1 MGLYLALNY
10 TRDHLVDLGMEDYC
24 TTRKYTRGQKLMIAS
39 NGSEVKQT
47 KSFESSNMPV
57 RKVTAE
63 NGRIKRKML
72 KEALRVAI
80 KCVMKNHVYTFR
92 DLTIFGL
99 MIHDV
104 VKSLITEKPVPSVA

>member
-1 MGLYLALNY
+1 
-10 TRDHLVDLGMEDYC
+10 
-24 TTRKYTRGQKLMIAS
+24 MITS

-47 KSFESSNMPV
+47 KSFEPLNMPV

-72 KEALRVAI
+72 KEALWVAI

-92 DLTIFGL
+92 DFIIFGL
-99 MIHDV
+99 MIYDV
-104 VKSLITEKPVPSVA
+104 VRRA

>member
-10 TRDHLVDLGMEDYC
+10 TRDQLIELGIEDYF
-24 TTRKYTRGQKLMIAS
+24 TTRRYTRGQKFKIAS

-47 KSFESSNMPV
+47 KSFEPLNMPV

-80 KCVMKNHVYTFR
+80 KFVMKNHVYTFR

-104 VKSLITEKPVPSVA
+104 VRRA